1 MVAFTKG
8 SRTQTMDHSV
18 RNLVVAILSWVA
30 EGERQNLSERTK
42 AEVAR
47 ARQCVSTSEGLFGR
61 ATGTVLGRV
70 LVKRDCR
77 GRQSHVL

>member
-18 RNLVVAILSWVA
+18 RKLVAILSWVA

-61 ATGTVLGRV
+61 STGTVLGRV

>member
-18 RNLVVAILSWVA
+18 RNLVAILSWVA

-47 ARQCVSTSEGLFGR
+47 ARQCVSTSEDLFGR
-61 ATGTVLGRV
+61 STGTVLGRV